1 MKILDLDGVKK
12 LIEKLKEAFV
22 PRIKGTG
29 SVVAYAENLSNF
41 TLIKISLPIIYT
53 AGSSYNV
60 AFTIRMSLGGKF
72 ADIKVSFRVIP
83 EGENFMYTD
92 SNALVDNSDF
102 TKYVIELGYSN
113 DTKRLNMILGDGS
126 TTITA
131 GDVSIMDV
139 HCGQN
144 AVDMYNGWSIETCTI
159 ADYIASNTMDTE
171 VSLKLPSASTATSA
185 SYANSASTATTA
197 TTLKTARTLTIG
209 STGKSFNGSAN
220 VSWSLSE
227 IGAAASSHT
236 HKVKINGTEKTIAAS
251 SGSAVDLGTYLTSH
265 QSLANCVQT
274 IKTSGSGNIVTDI
287 TKSGSTLTVTK
298 GNSSVDWSEISNTPD
313 NFQSYGI
320 TNYVELPFFTTD
332 IMNFQGGGERVAIKV
347 SAENASQYLLGQT
360 HPIRFLSFADGCTF
374 TRTGTCIYNTDL
386 PIFTGTVVDQM
397 QALDD
402 MVAWLSNDGTN
413 YYLTFDSKD
422 NAVNCFDET
431 YTPSSSELVNSWD

>member
-12 LIEKLKEAFV
+12 LIEKLKDFFATYYVKKVGSMPSSGMEVIISPTSLASSDISDYGGGLHV
-22 PRIKGTG
+22 KAYTGTPFQ
-29 SVVAYAENLSNF
+29 LWLHDTSNVWYKK
-41 TLIKISLPIIYT
+41 T
-53 AGSSYNV
+53 N
-60 AFTIRMSLGGKF
+60 
-72 ADIKVSFRVIP
+72 
-83 EGENFMYTD
+83 N
-92 SNALVDNSDF
+92 
-102 TKYVIELGYSN
+102 
-113 DTKRLNMILGDGS
+113 
-126 TTITA
+126 
-131 GDVSIMDV
+131 
-139 HCGQN
+139 
-144 AVDMYNGWSIETCTI
+144 NGWVKMDAGN
-159 ADYIASNTMDTE
+159 AD
-171 VSLKLPSASTATSA
+171 
-185 SYANSASTATTA
+185 TA

-274 IKTSGSGNIVTDI
+274 IKTSGSGNIVTGI

>member
-12 LIEKLKEAFV
+12 LVDKLKEVFV

-41 TLIKISLPIIYT
+41 ECLKISLPTTIT
-53 AGSSYNV
+53 SGSSYNV
-60 AFTIRMSLGGKF
+60 AFTIRMSVGGKF
-72 ADIKVSFRVIP
+72 VDMKVSFRVDLSDSAP
-83 EGENFMYTD
+83 LYTNH
-92 SNALVDNSDF
+92 SAVVDNSDF
-102 TKYVIELGYSN
+102 ATKYEEIYLGYSN
-113 DTKRLNMILGDGS
+113 DTQRLNLIVSGGQG
-126 TTITA
+126 TTISTA
-131 GDVSIMDV
+131 DVSIMNV
-139 HCGQN
+139 LCGQN
-144 AVDMYNGWSIETCTI
+144 AIDMYNGWDIETCTI
-159 ADYIASNTMDTE
+159 LDYINSSTLDTT
-171 VSLKLPSASTATSA
+171 VTLKLPSASTATSA
-185 SYANSASTATTA
+185 SSASTATTA
-197 TTLKTARTLTIG
+197 AQLATARTLTIG

-220 VSWSLSE
+220 VSWNLSE

-236 HKVKINGTEKTIAAS
+236 HKVKINGAEKTIAAS

-360 HPIRFLSFADGCTF
+360 HPIRFLAFADGCTF
-374 TRTGTCIYNTDL
+374 TRIGTCIYNTDL

-397 QALDD
+397 QDIDD

>member
-12 LIEKLKEAFV
+12 LVEKLKEAFV

-41 TLIKISLPIIYT
+41 TGLNITLPITYAVGVRYDIAFTIKISLDN
-53 AGSSYNV
+53 S
-60 AFTIRMSLGGKF
+60 F
-72 ADIKVSFRVIP
+72 ATMKVSLRIDP
-83 EGENFMYTD
+83 MDDD
-92 SNALVDNSDF
+92 SPYNDGTVLVDNSDF
-102 TKYVIELGYSN
+102 TKYIFECGHST
-113 DTKRLNMILGDGS
+113 DKRLSIIMAWQGGS

-131 GDVSIMDV
+131 GDISIMNV

-144 AVDMYNGWSIETCTI
+144 AIDMYNGWSVGACSL
-159 ADYIASNTMDTE
+159 ADWIASNTLDYEIIPT
-171 VSLKLPSASTATSA
+171 LPSASYAASASSASSAVTATKLA
-185 SYANSASTATTA
+185 
-197 TTLKTARTLTIG
+197 TARTLTIG

-265 QSLANCVQT
+265 QSLTNCVQT
-274 IKTSGSGNIVTDI
+274 VNTSGSGNIVTGI

-298 GNSSVDWSEISNTPD
+298 GNSSVDWSEIENTPD

-397 QALDD
+397 QDLDD

-413 YYLTFDSKD
+413 YYLTFDSRD